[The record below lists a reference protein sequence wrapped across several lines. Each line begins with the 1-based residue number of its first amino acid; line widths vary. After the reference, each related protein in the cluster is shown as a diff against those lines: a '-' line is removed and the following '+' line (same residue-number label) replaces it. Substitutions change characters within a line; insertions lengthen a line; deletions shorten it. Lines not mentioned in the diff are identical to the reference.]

1 MAYQIAE
8 TEPFERSLKKTTSP
22 FEARLIRDRLRSQIY
37 PQLRAELHFGPQIK
51 KLRDYD
57 PPTYRYRIGHFRLFY
72 LIDEVAKTVVIAAV
86 RHRKEAY
93 R

>member
-1 MAYQIAE
+1 MAYQIVEAAQ
-8 TEPFERSLKKTTSP
+8 FQRSLKKFTTP
-22 FEARLIRDRLRSQIY
+22 FEARLIQERLTGQIY
-37 PQLRAELHFGPQIK
+37 PQLRREPHFGAQIK

-72 LIDEVAKTVVIAAV
+72 LIDEAAKMVIIAAI